1 MYSAIVSVM
10 RFTYGGLAFA
20 DIMKMPQS
28 EYAAWKTACEELASA
43 DKPSRKAYQDRG
55 LDAEW
60 QEAKATVMKN
70 QKR

>member
-1 MYSAIVSVM
+1 M
-10 RFTYGGLAFA
+10 RFTYGGITFA
-20 DIMKMPQS
+20 DMMRMPRT
-28 EYAAWKTACEELASA
+28 EYETWMMACEELASA

-60 QEAKATVMKN
+60 REAKATVEKN